1 MSLNKLS
8 VNKYF
13 SKLSASVRTVGLMR
27 TTGKRVK
34 KTMYLAVISLVLAG
48 TLCGCSD
55 IVNKQPLYVYGF
67 GLDTREAG
75 VMLYVLCGEGG
86 GNSGGSSGSSGN
98 EGGSSGSEQAKESS
112 LNVLSFAGKDTE
124 SAFENFF
131 SENGDVYTG
140 TVEAYLLG
148 AGVDKKTLDDF
159 KVYLVNSNKLPLKRN
174 ASYNADPYSYF
185 VSCAKEADEET
196 VSEML
201 ETDGVNVIR
210 FSF

>member
-1 MSLNKLS
+1 M
-8 VNKYF
+8 
-13 SKLSASVRTVGLMR
+13 RTVGFIR
-27 TTGKRVK
+27 TTGKKVK
-34 KTMYLAVISLVLAG
+34 KTMCFAVILLVLAG

-174 ASYNADPYSYF
+174 ACYNADPYSYF

-201 ETDGVNVIR
+201 ETDGVNVLR

>member
-1 MSLNKLS
+1 MC
-8 VNKYF
+8 F
-13 SKLSASVRTVGLMR
+13 AI
-27 TTGKRVK
+27 
-34 KTMYLAVISLVLAG
+34 ISLVLAG

-174 ASYNADPYSYF
+174 ACYNADPYSYF

>member
-1 MSLNKLS
+1 M
-8 VNKYF
+8 
-13 SKLSASVRTVGLMR
+13 RTVGFMR
-27 TTGKRVK
+27 TTGKKVK
-34 KTMYLAVISLVLAG
+34 KTMYFAVILLVLAG

-174 ASYNADPYSYF
+174 ACYNPDPYSYF

>member
-1 MSLNKLS
+1 M
-8 VNKYF
+8 
-13 SKLSASVRTVGLMR
+13 RTVGLMR

-86 GNSGGSSGSSGN
+86 GNSGGSSGN

-148 AGVDKKTLDDF
+148 AGADKKTLDDF

-174 ASYNADPYSYF
+174 AYYNADPYSYF

>member
-1 MSLNKLS
+1 MR
-8 VNKYF
+8 
-13 SKLSASVRTVGLMR
+13 AVGLMR

-34 KTMYLAVISLVLAG
+34 KTMCFAVISLVLAG

-86 GNSGGSSGSSGN
+86 GNSGGKGSGKSGGNGGSGGSSGSSGN
-98 EGGSSGSEQAKESS
+98 EGGSSGSDQAKESS

-174 ASYNADPYSYF
+174 AYYNADPYSYF

>member
-1 MSLNKLS
+1 M
-8 VNKYF
+8 YF
-13 SKLSASVRTVGLMR
+13 
-27 TTGKRVK
+27 
-34 KTMYLAVISLVLAG
+34 AVILLVLAG

-86 GNSGGSSGSSGN
+86 GNSGGGSGSSGN

-174 ASYNADPYSYF
+174 AYYNADPYSYF

-201 ETDGVNVIR
+201 ETDGVNVLR

>member
-1 MSLNKLS
+1 M
-8 VNKYF
+8 
-13 SKLSASVRTVGLMR
+13 RTVGFMR

-34 KTMYLAVISLVLAG
+34 KTMNLAVILLVLAG

-148 AGVDKKTLDDF
+148 AGVNKKTLDDF

-174 ASYNADPYSYF
+174 AYYNADPYSYF

>member
-1 MSLNKLS
+1 M
-8 VNKYF
+8 
-13 SKLSASVRTVGLMR
+13 RTVGFMR

-34 KTMYLAVISLVLAG
+34 KTMNLAVISLVLAG

-86 GNSGGSSGSSGN
+86 GNSGGSSGN

-174 ASYNADPYSYF
+174 AYYNADPYSYF

>member
-1 MSLNKLS
+1 M
-8 VNKYF
+8 
-13 SKLSASVRTVGLMR
+13 RTVGFMR
-27 TTGKRVK
+27 TTGKKVK
-34 KTMYLAVISLVLAG
+34 KTTYFAVILLVLAG

-98 EGGSSGSEQAKESS
+98 EGGFSGSEQAKESS

-148 AGVDKKTLDDF
+148 AGADKKTLDDF

-174 ASYNADPYSYF
+174 AYYNADPYSYF

>member
-13 SKLSASVRTVGLMR
+13 SKLSASVRTVGFMR

-34 KTMYLAVISLVLAG
+34 KTMNLAVISLVLAG

-174 ASYNADPYSYF
+174 AYYNADPYSYF

>member
-1 MSLNKLS
+1 M
-8 VNKYF
+8 NKYF
-13 SKLSASVRTVGLMR
+13 SKLSASVRTVGFMR

-174 ASYNADPYSYF
+174 AYYNADPYSYF

>member
-1 MSLNKLS
+1 M
-8 VNKYF
+8 
-13 SKLSASVRTVGLMR
+13 RTVGFMR

-34 KTMYLAVISLVLAG
+34 KTMYFAVILLVLAG

-174 ASYNADPYSYF
+174 AYYNADPYSYF

-196 VSEML
+196 VSETL

>member
-1 MSLNKLS
+1 MS

-13 SKLSASVRTVGLMR
+13 SKLSASVRTVGFMR

-34 KTMYLAVISLVLAG
+34 KTMYFAVILLVLAG

-98 EGGSSGSEQAKESS
+98 SGNSGGRIGSRLGSG
-112 LNVLSFAGKDTE
+112 L
-124 SAFENFF
+124 
-131 SENGDVYTG
+131 
-140 TVEAYLLG
+140 
-148 AGVDKKTLDDF
+148 
-159 KVYLVNSNKLPLKRN
+159 
-174 ASYNADPYSYF
+174 
-185 VSCAKEADEET
+185 CI
-196 VSEML
+196 
-201 ETDGVNVIR
+201 VIR
-210 FSF
+210 IGIIISRIRLCF

>member
-1 MSLNKLS
+1 
-8 VNKYF
+8 
-13 SKLSASVRTVGLMR
+13 
-27 TTGKRVK
+27 
-34 KTMYLAVISLVLAG
+34 MYLAVILLVLAG

-174 ASYNADPYSYF
+174 AYYNPDPYSYF

-201 ETDGVNVIR
+201 ETDGVNVLR

>member
-1 MSLNKLS
+1 M
-8 VNKYF
+8 NKYF

-174 ASYNADPYSYF
+174 ACYNADPYSYF

>member
-1 MSLNKLS
+1 M
-8 VNKYF
+8 
-13 SKLSASVRTVGLMR
+13 RTVGFMR

-86 GNSGGSSGSSGN
+86 GNSGGGSGSSGN

-174 ASYNADPYSYF
+174 ACYNADPYSYF

>member
-1 MSLNKLS
+1 
-8 VNKYF
+8 
-13 SKLSASVRTVGLMR
+13 
-27 TTGKRVK
+27 
-34 KTMYLAVISLVLAG
+34 MYLAVISLVLAG

-86 GNSGGSSGSSGN
+86 GNSGGSSGSSGSSGN

-148 AGVDKKTLDDF
+148 AGADKKTLDDF

-174 ASYNADPYSYF
+174 AYYNADPYSYF

>member
-1 MSLNKLS
+1 M
-8 VNKYF
+8 
-13 SKLSASVRTVGLMR
+13 RTVGFMR
-27 TTGKRVK
+27 TTGKKVK
-34 KTMYLAVISLVLAG
+34 KTMYFAVILLVLAG

-148 AGVDKKTLDDF
+148 AGADKKTLDDF

-174 ASYNADPYSYF
+174 AYYNADPYSYF

-201 ETDGVNVIR
+201 ETDGVNVLR

>member
-1 MSLNKLS
+1 M
-8 VNKYF
+8 
-13 SKLSASVRTVGLMR
+13 RTVGFMR

-34 KTMYLAVISLVLAG
+34 KTMYFAVILLVLAG

-148 AGVDKKTLDDF
+148 AGADKKTLDDF

-174 ASYNADPYSYF
+174 ACYNADPYSYF

>member
-1 MSLNKLS
+1 M
-8 VNKYF
+8 
-13 SKLSASVRTVGLMR
+13 RTVGFMR
-27 TTGKRVK
+27 TTGKKVK
-34 KTMYLAVISLVLAG
+34 KTMYFAVILLVLAG

-98 EGGSSGSEQAKESS
+98 EGGFSGSEQAKESS

-174 ASYNADPYSYF
+174 AYYNPDPYSYF